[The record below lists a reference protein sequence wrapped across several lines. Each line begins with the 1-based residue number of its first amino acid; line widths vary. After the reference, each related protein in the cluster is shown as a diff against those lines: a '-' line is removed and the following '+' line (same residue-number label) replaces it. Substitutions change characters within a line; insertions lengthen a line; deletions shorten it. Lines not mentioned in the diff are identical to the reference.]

1 MLLIHLHGNTEMV
14 MTTRY
19 HEEHLTSSTQRCEG
33 NIRRRDD
40 RCGGTIWFSNYF
52 LVFQITYFPQKT
64 LNRIT

>member
-40 RCGGTIWFSNYF
+40 RCGGDHLVQQLFFSISNY
-52 LVFQITYFPQKT
+52 IFPSKNT
-64 LNRIT
+64 